1 VGVANLAPG
10 RPGNREGDR
19 GTVAPGLSDPALEVH
34 YTVAELGKLWG
45 LDAKTVRRMFAHEP
59 GVLKFGRP
67 ETRHKRGYI
76 SLRIP
81 ASVAVRLHRR
91 HSAG

>member
-1 VGVANLAPG
+1 
-10 RPGNREGDR
+10 
-19 GTVAPGLSDPALEVH
+19 
-34 YTVAELGKLWG
+34 
-45 LDAKTVRRMFAHEP
+45 MFAHEP

>member
-1 VGVANLAPG
+1 VANLAPS
-10 RPGNREGDR
+10 RNDYREGDR
-19 GTVAPGLSDPALEVH
+19 GSAASGLSDPALEEH

-59 GVLKFGRP
+59 GVLKFGNP
-67 ETRHKRGYI
+67 ETRYKRGYV

-81 ASVAVRLHRR
+81 ASVAVRIHRR
-91 HSAG
+91 LSAG